1 MSFNVSSS
9 TVPSPT
15 TPVISGGGVLST
27 TSTAQP
33 DELLDSGSAATAVM
47 SGASVVPLASASSF
61 PQPVLPHV
69 QTTSSHSQ
77 TATSSTNNDDAS
89 SSSVV
94 SGSGDVG
101 LPQDLTL
108 LAQFLPF
115 AGASLTATS
124 ISSGESP
131 ALFTVQRGSTTVT
144 TSSLDTGLAESASV
158 SGGATATF
166 DSLINSGATLTSSVT
181 DASIS
186 ANTTP
191 EGMSGFLPL
200 SGGFVT
206 ALNVQGGALS
216 QTANLSNGAA
226 ITSASS
232 GGLINFD
239 AAPVVPVTTAAIE
252 TNATPK
258 ATSDAT
264 LLVGGY
270 VTAPN
275 VGSAMPP
282 EKTASMKDVLPTGM
296 TMTINAAT
304 SSTLNT
310 PTSLSTLQALQDQS
324 ITPSL
329 PISSDTQS
337 AEEASSPV
345 AVHSSNIVASGTT
358 ASLSQPLAGGNIF
371 PATPA
376 NIIAPSA
383 TSISSSGMTTI
394 SASSLPRSAA
404 SLETTAGNVD
414 TSTKL
419 SQASR
424 TVSSDEL
431 TTRTESA
438 HTVKT
443 TGDQS
448 EEQNDNSHSSSHE
461 NETSSLTTPSA
472 PQITSSSPFTSL
484 LEVPTPTSAVNT
496 SAEVTS
502 LSPAANLSS
511 ASSDSSTALNLT
523 LQMGDDPA
531 SVQVTIDR
539 SADNSPLSIHIGTNA
554 LSTLNELQT
563 RQHELVQ
570 TLENAGI
577 STDGSQISFALTDAS
592 TGEFSHHTPQASVEQ
607 IINSASTNDASSDF
621 ANAFGGSLSNDSNS
635 NGNWNGTASQPP
647 LASTFS
653 NASSDQEADMSVSLP
668 VSHTTA
674 RSGSVNITA

>member
-15 TPVISGGGVLST
+15 TSVISGGGVLST
-27 TSTAQP
+27 TSTVQP
-33 DELLDSGSAATAVM
+33 DEFLDSGSAATAVL
-47 SGASVVPLASASSF
+47 SGASVVPLVSASSF
-61 PQPVLPHV
+61 PQPVLPHG

-77 TATSSTNNDDAS
+77 TASSSTNNDDTF
-89 SSSVV
+89 SSVV
-94 SGSGDVG
+94 SGSGDAG

-108 LAQFLPF
+108 LAQFVPF

-124 ISSGESP
+124 ISSGEPPSP
-131 ALFTVQRGSTTVT
+131 FTVQGGSTTVT
-144 TSSLDTGLAESASV
+144 TSSLDTGLAQSASV
-158 SGGATATF
+158 SGGATTTF
-166 DSLINSGATLTSSVT
+166 GSLINSGATLTSSVT

-191 EGMSGFLPL
+191 EEMSGFLPL

-206 ALNVQGGALS
+206 ALNVQGDTLP
-216 QTANLSNGAA
+216 QTASLSDGAA

-232 GGLINFD
+232 GGLTNSD

-252 TNATPK
+252 ANATSK

-270 VTAPN
+270 VMAPN
-275 VGSAMPP
+275 AGSAMPP

-296 TMTINAAT
+296 TMTVNAAT
-304 SSTLNT
+304 SSTPNT
-310 PTSLSTLQALQDQS
+310 PTSLSTLQALQDQTAAS
-324 ITPSL
+324 SL
-329 PISSDTQS
+329 PVSSDTQS
-337 AEEASSPV
+337 AEEASS
-345 AVHSSNIVASGTT
+345 ATTINSSNITVSSAIS
-358 ASLSQPLAGGNIF
+358 SLSQPLAGGNIF
-371 PATPA
+371 PLTSA
-376 NIIAPSA
+376 NIS
-383 TSISSSGMTTI
+383 TSTAMNISSSGMAAI
-394 SASSLPRSAA
+394 SASSLSRSAA
-404 SLETTAGNVD
+404 SPETATGNPD
-414 TSTKL
+414 TSTKF

-438 HTVKT
+438 HTAKT
-443 TGDQS
+443 TGNQS
-448 EEQNDNSHSSSHE
+448 DEHNDSSHSSSHE
-461 NETSSLTTPSA
+461 NEISTPTTPSA
-472 PQITSSSPFTSL
+472 SQITSPSSFTSL
-484 LEVPTPTSAVNT
+484 LEVSTPTSAIDT
-496 SAEVTS
+496 AAEVTS

-511 ASSDSSTALNLT
+511 SASDSSTALSLT

-539 SADNSPLSIHIGTNA
+539 STDDSPLSIHIGTNA

-563 RQHELVQ
+563 HQHELVQ

-592 TGEFSHHTPQASVEQ
+592 TGEFSNHTPQASVEQ
-607 IINSASTNDASSDF
+607 IINSASTSEASSDF

-635 NGNWNGTASQPP
+635 NGNWSGTAPQLTPT
-647 LASTFS
+647 STFS
-653 NASSDQEADMSVSLP
+653 SASSDQEADMPVSLP